1 MAKLEETIELVN
13 ETPGAQTWQNK
24 SLNQHVRSIGRGRL
38 KTLHGYSWE
47 TGALEFLGISVLVLY
62 LLPFYL
68 MVVNSLKTR
77 REIFDNTTGLPEVF
91 AWENYAQA
99 MERMGIFDAFANSMI
114 ITVGSVALIIVVSS
128 LAAWMLVRNQSKTS
142 KVVFYIFVA
151 AMIIPFQ
158 AVMLPLVKWMG
169 MLKIDALNFQMIG
182 THYGLMFMYLG
193 FGTSMSI
200 FLYHGFMKSIPIEI
214 EEAAKIDGCTKWQTF
229 WYIIFPI
236 LKPITVTVMVLNAI
250 WIWNDFLLPFLT
262 VGGTIN
268 TIPLAMNNFFGAF
281 TKQWEL
287 AMAGLILAIIPIM
300 IFYFFMQKHIIKGI
314 TQGAVK

>member
-1 MAKLEETIELVN
+1 MRT
-13 ETPGAQTWQNK
+13 
-24 SLNQHVRSIGRGRL
+24 IGRGRL
-38 KTLHGYSWE
+38 KTLHGYSWQ
-47 TGALEFLGISVLVLY
+47 TGALEFLGISVLILY

-91 AWENYAQA
+91 AWENYLQA

-114 ITVGSVALIIVVSS
+114 ITVGSVALIIVVSA

-169 MLKIDALNFQMIG
+169 MLKIDVFNFQMIG

-200 FLYHGFMKSIPIEI
+200 FLYHGFIKSIPIEI
-214 EEAAKIDGCTKWQTF
+214 EEAARIDGCSKWQTF